1 MTKTEKIYCLTGGES
16 FTCAPN
22 TTEDCT
28 EKKGT
33 TKSNSTM
40 YFLVGAGIVALI
52 VVVVLLVRYFMKR
65 AT

>member
-1 MTKTEKIYCLTGGES
+1 MTKTEKIYCVTGGEL

-22 TTEDCT
+22 TNEDCT

-33 TKSNSTM
+33 TKSSTM

-52 VVVVLLVRYFMKR
+52 VVVVLIRYFMKR
-65 AT
+65 AS